1 MPRTL
6 REQGHTDC
14 RWIRYREEFHHQR
27 LCQRYLWEW
36 RRDVKANIY
45 CRTQYG
51 KTARINLVWNGDSTK
66 SCQSDAQAQPIGTS
80 CAGDWWF
87 TGPFGEQRIR
97 QSIHTHQHIKCTN
110 QRGSRKSCSH
120 THERFL
126 PEEHRKAS
134 DRRASWYH
142 KDWRTGYGYTWKC
155 HTIT

>member
-1 MPRTL
+1 MPVALSSVGKRGPYYFRMPRTL

-14 RWIRYREEFHHQR
+14 QWIRYRESSSSTP
-27 LCQRYLWEW
+27 LSKISWEW

-97 QSIHTHQHIKCTN
+97 QSITLINILSAQISEGAKILFSH
-110 QRGSRKSCSH
+110 SRTILTGRTSKSI
-120 THERFL
+120 R
-126 PEEHRKAS
+126 
-134 DRRASWYH
+134 
-142 KDWRTGYGYTWKC
+142 
-155 HTIT
+155 